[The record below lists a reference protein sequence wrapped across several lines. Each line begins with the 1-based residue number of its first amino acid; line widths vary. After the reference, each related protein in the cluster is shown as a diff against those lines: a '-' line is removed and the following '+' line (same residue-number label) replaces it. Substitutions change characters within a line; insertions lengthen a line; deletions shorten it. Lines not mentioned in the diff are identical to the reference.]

1 MRGLRR
7 GFLRSGLATAM
18 LACAACAT
26 PASAGKKDNSIRF
39 GYEQVLNSLDSYFN
53 SDRGG
58 VIIAD
63 HVWDGLIYRDPKTN
77 EYRGDLATAWKWID
91 DKTIEFE
98 LRKGVKFHNGA
109 DFDADDVVY
118 TVSFVIKPENKI
130 FSPDEVAWIDH
141 ADKLDKYNVRIV
153 TKQPFPL
160 AIGYLARYIV
170 IYPHEYYAKVGPLGM
185 NAKPIGSGPFRVV
198 EHALGKYMRMERNPD
213 YFQESPKAKVKVD
226 KVEIRF
232 VPDAQTRVA

>member
-7 GFLRSGLATAM
+7 GFLRSGLAAAM

-91 DKTIEFE
+91 DKTLELE
-98 LRKGVKFHNGA
+98 LRQGVKFHNGA
-109 DFDADDVVY
+109 DFDADDEVY
-118 TVSFVIKPENKI
+118 TLNFASKPGSKGASPQQVSWTAQLV
-130 FSPDEVAWIDH
+130 
-141 ADKLDKYNVRIV
+141 KLE
-153 TKQPFPL
+153 Q
-160 AIGYLARYIV
+160 YLV
-170 IYPHEYYAKVGPLGM
+170 
-185 NAKPIGSGPFRVV
+185 PI
-198 EHALGKYMRMERNPD
+198 
-213 YFQESPKAKVKVD
+213 
-226 KVEIRF
+226 I
-232 VPDAQTRVA
+232 